1 MLWPAVFF
9 FLLQVSDHHL
19 SQQKLSLVQSHQWT
33 SLTGYK
39 NKVKV
44 FFFFF
49 QVIKKEFLL
58 TKSIHYQAEGWWEKR
73 WKYEIWNT
81 VYLSTKISQII
92 RVQKIDIYISEV
104 QLWKRY
110 FYRHSTCIRFCL
122 FTLKLRVSI
131 ILIQK
136 VLWENQETSKNV
148 LMSISKTMLFLMNL
162 ER

>member
-44 FFFFF
+44 FFFFSR
-49 QVIKKEFLL
+49 VIKKEFLL
-58 TKSIHYQAEGWWEKR
+58 TESVHFQAEGWWEEI

-81 VYLSTKISQII
+81 VYLSTKISQNYKKQTEDSAAYWYLYL
-92 RVQKIDIYISEV
+92 RSTKKKVFFIDTLHALGFV
-104 QLWKRY
+104 WLLW
-110 FYRHSTCIRFCL
+110 
-122 FTLKLRVSI
+122 
-131 ILIQK
+131 
-136 VLWENQETSKNV
+136 N
-148 LMSISKTMLFLMNL
+148 
-162 ER
+162 